1 MTVAEDTSKT
11 RQVFLYFSP
20 LTFLAYLALPHGYLL
35 DIATTYMLKN
45 QLHASVTEIST
56 FRLVT
61 AVPVYLSFVFG
72 LTRDLWN
79 PLGLRD
85 RGYFLIFAP
94 ATAAIFLWMAVSQ
107 LTYSGLF
114 LGMLTVMFLFR
125 FVMAAYQGLM
135 ALIGQQQ
142 LMSGRLSVVW
152 QVFWSLPYVIG
163 AWASGWIAEH
173 LKPAETFAM
182 MAVLCLALALFGFIK
197 PRAVFENVYD
207 KPLARSSDL
216 WNNIRRLLDH
226 RAAWLAVII
235 TFMFQFAPG
244 ANTPLQFYLT
254 NKLHASDAI
263 YGYYYAVFAGAFIP
277 VFLLYG
283 WLCKRYSLEK
293 LLWWGTIITIPQMV
307 PLVFIHSGVE
317 AVWLALPIGMMGGI
331 AGVAF
336 YDLTM
341 RACPPGLQGTLMMMV
356 DGVYQLSYRGGDVLG
371 SWIYASS
378 PAYGFLYCVIAT
390 STVYALILPL
400 LLLIP
405 RGLIATRDGEAN
417 PELDVEVLVEIGET
431 KPAPA

>member
-1 MTVAEDTSKT
+1 
-11 RQVFLYFSP
+11 
-20 LTFLAYLALPHGYLL
+20 
-35 DIATTYMLKN
+35 
-45 QLHASVTEIST
+45 
-56 FRLVT
+56 
-61 AVPVYLSFVFG
+61 
-72 LTRDLWN
+72 
-79 PLGLRD
+79 
-85 RGYFLIFAP
+85 
-94 ATAAIFLWMAVSQ
+94 
-107 LTYSGLF
+107 
-114 LGMLTVMFLFR
+114 MFLFR

>member
-1 MTVAEDTSKT
+1 MTAAVMSKT
-11 RQVFLYFSP
+11 RDVFLYFSP
-20 LTFLAYLALPHGYLL
+20 LTFIAYLALPHGYLL
-35 DIATTYMLKN
+35 DIASTYMLKN

-56 FRLVT
+56 FRLLT
-61 AVPVYLSFVFG
+61 AIPLYLSFVFG

-85 RGYFLIFAP
+85 RGYFLVFAP
-94 ATAAIFLWMAVSQ
+94 LTAVVFLWMAVSQ

-114 LGMLTVMFLFR
+114 LGMLIVMFLFR

-152 QVFWSLPYVIG
+152 NIFWSLPYVIG
-163 AWASGWIAEH
+163 ALASGWVAEH
-173 LKPAETFAM
+173 LRPAQTFVV
-182 MAVLCLALALFGFIK
+182 MAVLCIALALFGLWK

-207 KPLARSSDL
+207 KPLAKGSDL
-216 WNNIRRLLDH
+216 LNNIRRLAKH

-235 TFMFQFAPG
+235 MFMFQFAPG

-254 NKLHASDAI
+254 NTLHASDAI

-277 VFLLYG
+277 VYLLYG

-293 LLWWGTIITIPQMV
+293 LLWWGMIITVPQMV

-317 AVWLALPIGMMGGI
+317 AVWWALPIGMMGG
-331 AGVAF
+331 VAAVAL
-336 YDLTM
+336 YDFSM

-356 DGVYQLSYRGGDVLG
+356 DGVYQLSYRGGDVVG

-378 PAYGFLYCVIAT
+378 PAHGFLYCVLAT
-390 STVYALILPL
+390 TGVYALILPL
-400 LLLIP
+400 LFLIP
-405 RGLIATRDGEAN
+405 RELIATRDGEAN
-417 PELDVEVLVEIGET
+417 PVLEVEVLVEIAET
-431 KPAPA
+431 EPA